1 MIEVRLSYEDEVT
14 AHEVGF
20 LRAKELASTAN
31 HASRYDKGLNY
42 HEYIAQL
49 SEAVGSEIAVAKY
62 FDLTDFAPTHGTF
75 KRQADVGSRIEIKH
89 TRWRDG
95 HLILHKSDRIEDIA
109 ILVTDRSP
117 KYLLVGWIPIAVART
132 DRTYRKSERNWWVNQ
147 ADLRPME
154 DFLRSDYA
162 TALNP

>member
-1 MIEVRLSYEDEVT
+1 MIEVTLNYDEEVK

-49 SEAVGSEIAVAKY
+49 SESVGSEIAVAKY
-62 FDLTDFAPTHGTF
+62 FALTDFEPTHGTF
-75 KRQADVGSRIEIKH
+75 KRQADVGSSIEVKH
-89 TRWRDG
+89 TKWRDG
-95 HLILHKSDRIEDIA
+95 HLILHKSDRMEDIA

-117 KYLLVGWIPIAVART
+117 TYLLVGWIPISVART
-132 DRTYRKSERNWWVNQ
+132 DRTYRRSERNWWINQ

-154 DFLRSDYA
+154 DFLRSNYGS
-162 TALNP
+162 ALFA